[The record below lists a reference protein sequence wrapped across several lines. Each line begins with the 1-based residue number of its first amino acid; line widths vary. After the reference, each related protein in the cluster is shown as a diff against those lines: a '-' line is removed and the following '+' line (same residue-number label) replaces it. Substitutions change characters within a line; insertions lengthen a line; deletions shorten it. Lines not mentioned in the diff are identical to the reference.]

1 MNLGKLTDQA
11 KQLIGKRGGMDSVKE
26 DAMEV
31 KDIAQGEGSMQDKA
45 KAAAEALKDRALRAS
60 PRTRPL
66 PSRKSST
73 EGASPSAVVLQ
84 GTQRRTRTQPD
95 GWRYATRTMA
105 RRGASSRRDAAPSG
119 CRGRHGVDGDHGRGG
134 DPDDGRRP

>member
-26 DAMEV
+26 DAVEV

-45 KAAAEALKDRALRAS
+45 KAAAEALKDPALRAS

-66 PSRKSST
+66 LVASQAPRARRPDPSR
-73 EGASPSAVVLQ
+73 A
-84 GTQRRTRTQPD
+84 
-95 GWRYATRTMA
+95 RYL
-105 RRGASSRRDAAPSG
+105 
-119 CRGRHGVDGDHGRGG
+119 
-134 DPDDGRRP
+134 

>member
-26 DAMEV
+26 DAVEV

-60 PRTRPL
+60 PRTCPL

-73 EGASPSAVVLQ
+73 EGASNPTGIFGGSSRDAIAAFKHVLDRARIPA
-84 GTQRRTRTQPD
+84 TVRLTRGRDIAAACGQLA
-95 GWRYATRTMA
+95 ATR
-105 RRGASSRRDAAPSG
+105 
-119 CRGRHGVDGDHGRGG
+119 
-134 DPDDGRRP
+134 